1 MDEAIA
7 CGQASAPSQK
17 PDRPRRP
24 HGVLSR
30 DEVLELGR
38 KAREAIFPPH
48 ESEIGL
54 MRGTPSVVHG
64 VVSARA
70 TGARRPQWADEAGA
84 TASSAW
90 TRESRRRKG
99 IHCGGPRFSKPH
111 LSKPRPNSSEGKPKK
126 SLSIAVPPAE
136 GMQGPT
142 GEGCLSARGT
152 AGEAAG
158 GTRTPT
164 SALSSAMNRALR
176 LRGPDAGPASPIRKA
191 GRCAAPRVPGAS
203 GAQVEG
209 GRGDVYRYLGDAGAQ
224 KVGEGGGGVD
234 RFLRD
239 AYGLGDGK
247 FVRSY
252 GGPSG
257 FAPDT
262 ARVLGRILG
271 FPGDLIRP
279 SSLLAHACF
288 VCSREAGSLTGE
300 NVENGCAGEASSLAG
315 PARALQ
321 GKGIK
326 IKRLL
331 DVWEH
336 ELAMMH
342 RKACVD
348 LQKMIQDL
356 HFWPSWYD
364 DFSEFDRKNMC
375 GLLARCDLV
384 FRTTFAAL
392 DVGESKHRAQAQEA
406 NVVGFVGKT
415 PGLCGEPLTEGD
427 MHKLMRI
434 EELHAAVETLFS
446 DLLQEALGAL
456 QTLAGPSAQTPFD
469 AAATPAPFPLL
480 RRGDW
485 DALQQLG
492 PAIED
497 VRQQVRDSRHRQ
509 KVLEERKAN
518 PMQGQQAGAS
528 VWERKKSKVCG
539 LMKLGLFMRGGATD
553 GTKPKSISPES
564 LLACTLQAS
573 LSDAV
578 KLARKRGQDPG
589 DHASVL
595 EREIFHKAALG
606 AATRRSSGMVAAL
619 LPAVQS
625 SSKES
630 QAETAKRE
638 ANCAPADSRC
648 MPFVAEEGHTAW
660 PLDLDEI
667 AGMTPQGFLEAA
679 VWGGRGATDSST
691 DMHAGKDPEQI
702 DDDEVDIYGPK
713 DGVVEEKPAGFRIRT
728 GSEPSTPPSIRDRQ
742 QETFFP
748 GASDAAA
755 SPASPRRHSAHPRNS
770 QQLPLP
776 PPQQRRANIRV
787 FTAKGGVFTQ
797 EQYRPEAAG
806 TWRALEM
813 QSLGAP
819 SSANHEGGKGMG
831 SGLGVVAS
839 GQRDGLMKERSFSL
853 PLSSLPIP
861 AASAISGTRQKPE
874 SARTRA
880 QGVEGEGATR
890 EIVGRWPLSA
900 RGANEALHVHGGSI
914 CKQNKAGRGE
924 GREGVGVKRLTAR
937 DAERQMERDTG

>member
-1 MDEAIA
+1 MDEEGPAHL
-7 CGQASAPSQK
+7 QK
-17 PDRPRRP
+17 QDRRRRP
-24 HGVLSR
+24 HGLLSR

-90 TRESRRRKG
+90 TRESRRRHG
-99 IHCGGPRFSKPH
+99 IHCGGPRLSKPH
-111 LSKPRPNSSEGKPKK
+111 MSKPRPNSSEGKHKK
-126 SLSIAVPPAE
+126 NLSIAVPPAE
-136 GMQGPT
+136 GVQGPR
-142 GEGCLSARGT
+142 GGGCLSARGT

-158 GTRTPT
+158 GARTPT

-176 LRGPDAGPASPIRKA
+176 LRGPDAGPGSPIRKPGRGA
-191 GRCAAPRVPGAS
+191 GSRVSGS
-203 GAQVEG
+203 LGAQVEG

-224 KVGEGGGGVD
+224 RVGDGGGGVD
-234 RFLRD
+234 RFLQD

-247 FVRSY
+247 FVRTY
-252 GGPSG
+252 GGTSG

-300 NVENGCAGEASSLAG
+300 NVENGGAGEASSLAG

-326 IKRLL
+326 LKRLL

-348 LQKMIQDL
+348 LQKMIEDL

-384 FRTTFAAL
+384 FRMTFAAL

-446 DLLQEALGAL
+446 DLLQEALGIL
-456 QTLAGPSAQTPFD
+456 QTLSGPSAQTPFD
-469 AAATPAPFPLL
+469 ATATPAPFPLL

-518 PMQGQQAGAS
+518 PMKGQQLAAGPS
-528 VWERKKSKVCG
+528 IWDRKKSKVCG
-539 LMKLGLFMRGGATD
+539 LIKLGLFMGGGAKD

-578 KLARKRGQDPG
+578 KLARKRRQDPG

-595 EREIFHKAALG
+595 ERETFHKAALG

-619 LPAVQS
+619 LPGVQS
-625 SSKES
+625 SSKMPN
-630 QAETAKRE
+630 TAKRE
-638 ANCAPADSRC
+638 ANFTPQDC
-648 MPFVAEEGHTAW
+648 AEEGHTAW

-667 AGMTPQGFLEAA
+667 ADMTPQGFLEVA
-679 VWGGRGATDSST
+679 VWGRGATEASK
-691 DMHAGKDPEQI
+691 DMHEGKDSVQM
-702 DDDEVDIYGPK
+702 DDDDVDAYGPK
-713 DGVVEEKPAGFRIRT
+713 DGVGEEKPAGFRIRT

-748 GASDAAA
+748 GASEFEAAA
-755 SPASPRRHSAHPRNS
+755 SPASPRRHSAHPRSS
-770 QQLPLP
+770 QRQPH
-776 PPQQRRANIRV
+776 PPQQQRHAHIRV

-819 SSANHEGGKGMG
+819 SSANHEGGKGLG
-831 SGLGVVAS
+831 SVAS
-839 GQRDGLMKERSFSL
+839 GPRDGVMKERSFSL
-853 PLSSLPIP
+853 PLSALSIP
-861 AASAISGTRQKPE
+861 AASALFGTRQKPA

-880 QGVEGEGATR
+880 QGAEREGATT
-890 EIVGRWPLSA
+890 EIVGKWPLSA
-900 RGANEALHVHGGSI
+900 RGANEALHVHGGPI
-914 CKQNKAGRGE
+914 CQQNKAGRGE